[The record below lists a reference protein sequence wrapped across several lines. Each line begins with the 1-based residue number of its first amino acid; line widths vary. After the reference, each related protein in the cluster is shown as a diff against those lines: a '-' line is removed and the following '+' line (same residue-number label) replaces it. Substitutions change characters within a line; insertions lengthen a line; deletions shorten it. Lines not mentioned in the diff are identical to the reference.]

1 MAMKHIETRFLRRLA
16 LAAVPLALACQP
28 MPGAAQ
34 PAPAA
39 APAPSYAAS
48 TGIAAKL
55 MVRGSVRDL
64 RVQSLRSQRR
74 NDVMVVQMEIE
85 NTSGLNSR
93 LYYRFRWLDA
103 DGMQAGDDEAWK
115 PLHFMGRQ
123 NQFVKGVAPG
133 PQAADFRIE
142 MSAESP

>member
-1 MAMKHIETRFLRRLA
+1 MRNSEMKLWKASA
-16 LAAVPLALACQP
+16 LAIVPLALACCP
-28 MPGAAQ
+28 VPAMAQ
-34 PAPAA
+34 A

-48 TGIAAKL
+48 PGIAAKL
-55 MVRGSVRDL
+55 MVRDSVRDL

-74 NDVMVVQMEIE
+74 NDVMVVQAEMV

-115 PLHFMGRQ
+115 PLHFMGKQ